1 MLTNALLVGGLTLV
15 AGLVAAAGL
24 RMLPSVRLQLAGLA
38 LVAVAL
44 PTTAILLSGAVM
56 FHMGA
61 KGELIAISAVAAV
74 ASVVGAL
81 ALGRAIARRIEE
93 VRRTST
99 LLAAGELSERAP
111 VEGPIE
117 LAELAASF
125 NAMAD
130 HVESV
135 LGARRELVA
144 WASHDLR
151 APLTS
156 IRAIL
161 EAIDDGVVDA
171 ADYLP
176 TLHGHVRTLAAL
188 VEDLFELACID
199 AGSEVLSTDP
209 VDLAA
214 LADECVAR
222 FAVEALARGT
232 TLHAVVRDRP
242 ATAACDRGA
251 VDRVVTNLVVNALR
265 HTPSGGRISLSVGL
279 GAGSVLLSVEDTG
292 VGIPP
297 EAVDRVFEPF
307 FRVDPSRDTRQGG
320 GGLGLAIARGLI
332 EAQRGR
338 IWAEQPAGGGA
349 RICVSLP
356 ASDPADRPGPANG
369 PSPSAAT
376 VVTDYE
382 RRPEDVRPD

>member
-15 AGLVAAAGL
+15 AGLVAAAAL

-161 EAIDDGVVDA
+161 EAIDDGVVEA

-199 AGSEVLSTDP
+199 AGSEALATEP

-214 LADECVAR
+214 LADECVGR
-222 FAVEALARGT
+222 FAVEALARRT
-232 TLHAVVRDRP
+232 ALQAVVRDRP
-242 ATAACDRGA
+242 ATAACDRRA

-265 HTPSGGRISLSVGL
+265 YTPSGGRITVSVGL

-292 VGIPP
+292 IGIPP

-332 EAQRGR
+332 EAQRGK
-338 IWAEQPAGGGA
+338 IWAEQPAGGGT

-356 ASDPADRPGPANG
+356 ASDLTDRPAAAD
-369 PSPSAAT
+369 PSPTAT
-376 VVTDYE
+376 AVSPDYE
-382 RRPEDVRPD
+382 RWPEDVRPD